1 MLKPIK
7 KRKNDE
13 PVQLPGQSKCES
25 DDFNWKKAV
34 ILGGAMGWG
43 YLKSSKLL
51 SVKKAEI
58 AMESIN
64 SLSVG
69 LDAYF

>member
-13 PVQLPGQSKCES
+13 PVELPGQSKCES
-25 DDFNWKKAV
+25 DDFNRKKAV

-43 YLKSSKLL
+43 
-51 SVKKAEI
+51 I
-58 AMESIN
+58 
-64 SLSVG
+64 
-69 LDAYF
+69 